1 MAEES
6 KQVEPTKERQAQE
19 AVANEP
25 NKQTAA
31 ESDEESA
38 SEAEDVAAQTIAG
51 GDGEEPG
58 KKKKKKSKKKKVKQA
73 LAEALGRGGM
83 TAAQAEA
90 DPKKAIE
97 GLTPQQIS
105 EFIALNPAL
114 ANELLGEEGSSVT
127 TASAIEAFKKLKL
140 QEIMT
145 GLATSGKN
153 RKDMASYKF
162 WSTQPVPQFGEE
174 EPKLI
179 EEGPLKV
186 QEVKDV
192 PAEPISLALEQ
203 FRWVTM
209 DLTNDAEMEEV
220 EKLLYGHYVEDD
232 EAMFRFKYSN
242 SLLKWSLLSPGW
254 KKDWHVGIR
263 SGNTLCAF
271 ISAIPTQMRVRKNV
285 VASAEVNFLCI
296 HKKLRGKRLAPILIK
311 EITRRVNLEG
321 TWQAIYTGGIVL
333 PRPVSTCRY
342 YHRALN
348 WTKLY
353 EVGFSPCPP
362 NSKPAYQARKFNVPE
377 NTSTRGLRE
386 MEAKDLDAVHDLLE
400 RYLKRFDLT
409 PVWDKTEVEHWLLHK
424 KDAPGERVIWAYVVE
439 DADGKITDFFSFYC
453 LESSVIQSQKYS
465 AIRAA
470 YLFYYASDVV
480 FTAPDDRSALKTRLN
495 ALVGDALILAKK
507 HNFDVFNALSLM
519 DNSLFLEQQKFGPGD
534 GQLHYYLFNYKA
546 NPIHGGVNKRNQLE
560 EGVSSGVGFTML

>member
-1 MAEES
+1 MSQES
-6 KQVEPTKERQAQE
+6 KQVDATKEREMLE
-19 AVANEP
+19 AA
-25 NKQTAA
+25 AA
-31 ESDEESA
+31 ESEVESG
-38 SEAEDVAAQTIAG
+38 SEAEDAAAQTPAG
-51 GDGEEPG
+51 GAGEGAG
-58 KKKKKKSKKKKVKQA
+58 KKKKKKSKKSKVKQA
-73 LAEALGRGGM
+73 VSEALGRGGL

-114 ANELLGEEGSSVT
+114 ANELLGGEGSSDT
-127 TASAIEAFKKLKL
+127 TANAIEAFKKLKL
-140 QEIMT
+140 QDIMT
-145 GLATSGKN
+145 GLASSGKN

-162 WSTQPVPQFGEE
+162 WSTQPVLQFGEE

-186 QEVKDV
+186 QEVKDI
-192 PAEPISLALEQ
+192 PTEPIPLALEA

-209 DLTNDAEMEEV
+209 DLTNDAELEEV

-254 KKDWHVGIR
+254 KKEWHVGIR

-271 ISAIPTQMRVRKNV
+271 ISAIPTEMRVRDNV
-285 VASAEVNFLCI
+285 VRSSEVNFLCI
-296 HKKLRGKRLAPILIK
+296 HKKLRGKRLAPVLIK

-362 NSKPAYQARKFNVPE
+362 NSKPLYQARKYNVPDS
-377 NTSTRGLRE
+377 TSTRGLRE
-386 MEAKDLDAVHDLLE
+386 MQAKDLDAVQDLLE

-409 PVWDKTEVEHWLLHK
+409 PVWNKTEVEHWLLHK
-424 KDAPGERVIWAYVVE
+424 RDAPGEQVIWSYVVE
-439 DADGKITDFFSFYC
+439 DSNGKITDFFSFYC

-465 AIRAA
+465 SIRAA
-470 YLFYYASDVV
+470 YLFYYASDVA
-480 FTAPDDRSALKTRLN
+480 FSAPDDRGALKTRLN
-495 ALVGDALILAKK
+495 ALMADALILAKK

-560 EGVSSGVGFTML
+560 EGVSSGVGFVML